1 MASVWKK
8 ESKKKRTCKVQAG
21 NVYQDGYLT
30 VFLSLVLSIMISLC
44 LTLICGARE
53 NMRRLQIECVTD
65 ICMNNI
71 LAEYHRELLEQYDL
85 LFIDTSYGTASAS
98 YDRTTAHLLEY
109 LTHNLSGEDV
119 FLSSAYRNASDLQV
133 RGVAITEVSAACDA
147 GGAVLRRQAVDVMY
161 QRIGLA
167 YLEQIA
173 DWCNTVKTYE
183 LDTRDVYAEQ
193 KAAVEELEAWE
204 DASATE
210 DGAAETVSI
219 EIPGENV
226 VSFWEAGMLGVL
238 VEDTTALSGRSV
250 FRENYVSNREYL
262 QGTGMNPEVTFE
274 DNFLEQLLFHEY
286 ILLYTGRYDAEKEES
301 FLKYQTEYILAGND
315 SDLQNLKDIVYRL
328 LAVRAAANM
337 VYLVSDTEKM
347 KLAEMTALVLA
358 TVIELPELAPLF
370 QTILVL
376 TWAMMES
383 IYDVAQLLDGNRV
396 PLLKADADW
405 HYGLENMLAF
415 EGGLMTKK
423 TETGLSYADYLRI
436 LLCLQDKET
445 TTLRLMD
452 IMEMD
457 IRQTPG
463 NSLFRMDACIDSLC
477 AEILFT
483 AGGEEEP
490 YSITRRYGY

>member
-1 MASVWKK
+1 M
-8 ESKKKRTCKVQAG
+8 
-21 NVYQDGYLT
+21 
-30 VFLSLVLSIMISLC
+30 
-44 LTLICGARE
+44 
-53 NMRRLQIECVTD
+53 
-65 ICMNNI
+65 
-71 LAEYHRELLEQYDL
+71 
-85 LFIDTSYGTASAS
+85 
-98 YDRTTAHLLEY
+98 
-109 LTHNLSGEDV
+109 
-119 FLSSAYRNASDLQV
+119 
-133 RGVAITEVSAACDA
+133 AITEVSAACDE

-167 YLEQIA
+167 YLEQVA
-173 DWCNTVKTYE
+173 DWCDTVKTYE
-183 LDTRDVYAEQ
+183 LDTRDVFAEQ

-204 DASATE
+204 DTLAA
-210 DGAAETVSI
+210 DGVENKVSVD
-219 EIPGENV
+219 IPGENV
-226 VSFWEAGMLGVL
+226 ISFWEAGMLGLL
-238 VEDTTALSGRSV
+238 VDDTTALSGRSV
-250 FRENYVSNREYL
+250 SRENYVSNRECL

-274 DNFLEQLLFHEY
+274 DNFPEQLLFHEY
-286 ILLYTGRYDAEKEES
+286 ILSYTGRYTAEKEGS
-301 FLKYQTEYILAGND
+301 FLKYQTEYILAGNV
-315 SDLQNLKDIVYRL
+315 SDLQNLKAIVYRL

-347 KLAEMTALVLA
+347 KLAELTATALA
-358 TVIELPELAPLF
+358 TLIALPELTGVF

-396 PLLKADADW
+396 PLLKTDAYW

-415 EGGLMTKK
+415 EGGLVTQK
-423 TETGLSYADYLRI
+423 TQTGLSYADYLRI
-436 LLCLQDKET
+436 LLCLQDKKT
-445 TTLRLMD
+445 TTMRLMD

-483 AGGEEEP
+483 ASGEEEP

>member
-1 MASVWKK
+1 MESALKK
-8 ESKKKRTCKVQAG
+8 ECKKKSTYKAQAVKLG
-21 NVYQDGYLT
+21 QGGYLT

-44 LTLICGARE
+44 LALICGARE

-85 LFIDTSYGTASAS
+85 LFIDTSYGTSSAS
-98 YDRTTAHLLEY
+98 YDRTAEHLLKY
-109 LTHNLSGEDV
+109 LTYNLSGEDI
-119 FLSSAYRNASDLQV
+119 FLSTAYRNASGLQV
-133 RGVAITEVSAACDA
+133 QGVAITEVSAACDDS
-147 GGAVLRRQAVDVMY
+147 GAVLRRQAVDVMY

-167 YLEQIA
+167 YLEQVM

-193 KAAVEELEAWE
+193 KAAVEELENWE
-204 DASATE
+204 DSSGGTN
-210 DGAAETVSI
+210 DGDMLSI
-219 EIPGENV
+219 DIPGEKV
-226 VSFWEAGMLGVL
+226 ISFWEAGILGLL

-250 FRENYVSNREYL
+250 SGQDYVSHRPCL

-274 DNFLEQLLFHEY
+274 DSFLEQLLFHEY
-286 ILLYTGRYDAEKEES
+286 ILSYTGRYDAEKEGS

-347 KLAEMTALVLA
+347 KLAELTATALA
-358 TVIELPELAPLF
+358 TLIALPELSGVF

-396 PLLKADADW
+396 PLLKTDADW
-405 HYGLENMLAF
+405 HYGLEGMLAF
-415 EGGLMTKK
+415 DGGLLTQK
-423 TETGLSYADYLRI
+423 TEEGLSYADYLRI

-445 TTLRLMD
+445 TTMRLMD

-463 NSLFRMDACIDSLC
+463 NSFFRMDACIDSLC
-477 AEILFT
+477 AEILFA
-483 AGGEEEP
+483 AGGEEGT